1 MSSII
6 EIAYCGGVS
15 YTMLLE
21 KTGQIATALFWSE
34 SETRLV
40 RKRRGEL
47 TQDEARL
54 REYKRRIHRTLSH
67 SIQKVK
73 RMFKT
78 LRKSKSFNLKSDCC
92 YDVGC
97 KVCFHRASERQHA
110 RLCRVGHGQFASGG
124 NRSANP
130 PAIVMRPG
138 VGGSLTRQSR
148 FQVIR
153 YVAG

>member
-21 KTGQIATALFWSE
+21 KTGQIATALFW

-67 SIQKVK
+67 SIQKVM
-73 RMFKT
+73 RMF
-78 LRKSKSFNLKSDCC
+78 SKPS
-92 YDVGC
+92 GC
-97 KVCFHRASERQHA
+97 ERVSH
-110 RLCRVGHGQFASGG
+110 S
-124 NRSANP
+124 
-130 PAIVMRPG
+130 
-138 VGGSLTRQSR
+138 T
-148 FQVIR
+148 
-153 YVAG
+153 